1 MTLHLC
7 SIQEAWGTQFNDNDN
22 NNNNNNNENKNK
34 NKNTKHLEVETVDG
48 FEGFSNFSDINN
60 NQNQKK
66 NQNKK
71 KKKKKKNEVNI
82 VQEEVFDSDSDEEPS
97 MISPII
103 NTKTENDELRSK
115 MNELDTKLN
124 LLLNKMTETSEEKEK
139 EKSEEKTDGS
149 NNAYDIVLFVVFG
162 LFILLMMESISK
174 LIIRNAQK
182 TNVSGV

>member
-1 MTLHLC
+1 
-7 SIQEAWGTQFNDNDN
+7 
-22 NNNNNNNENKNK
+22 
-34 NKNTKHLEVETVDG
+34 VDG
-48 FEGFSNFSDINN
+48 FEGFSNFSDINHN
-60 NQNQKK
+60 K
-66 NQNKK
+66 NKNKK
-71 KKKKKKNEVNI
+71 KKNKVNI
-82 VQEEVFDSDSDEEPS
+82 VEEEVFDSDSDEEPS

-124 LLLNKMTETSEEKEK
+124 LLLNKMTEKSEEKEK
-139 EKSEEKTDGS
+139 TEDKSDGS